1 MNQPWTIRLQEEQS
15 IFQVNTQVEVAESMN
30 QPICKKSQLTYHGL
44 LISSD
49 VLDDAERD
57 SAAGAV

>member
-30 QPICKKSQLTYHGL
+30 QPWTTHLQEEPT
-44 LISSD
+44 
-49 VLDDAERD
+49 DAPLA
-57 SAAGAV
+57 SNQ